1 MHITYYSNILTSFPF
16 FFVLPLPSSSS
27 ILPQEGA
34 VLLMPVILAR
44 DRGDPPNS
52 VECSVI
58 VRLYD
63 ADNIV
68 FLIFEN
74 TVDSLNP
81 QVLEEIFEDI
91 LDKNDVADFYVA
103 LVVPINET

>member
-1 MHITYYSNILTSFPF
+1 
-16 FFVLPLPSSSS
+16 
-27 ILPQEGA
+27 
-34 VLLMPVILAR
+34 MPVILAR

-52 VECSVI
+52 VECSVV

-91 LDKNDVADFYVA
+91 LDKNYVADFYVA